1 MVFLYPKLGGRKL
14 NLIEQYGWNNKWEEK
29 LTSKGIAGRVLLEHK
44 NLYRVMTNEGEWLCS
59 LSGKFKFDHGRE
71 AFPAVGDWVV
81 LEQMPG
87 EEKGIIQEV
96 LPRSSQFS
104 RKMAGLTTEIQL
116 IAVNVDYVFLVM
128 SLNHDFNVR
137 RLERYLLAA
146 WDSGATPVVVLTKK
160 DVCEDLAY
168 YISEVES
175 VAFGVDV
182 FAVSSVTGEGIDNL
196 ASLLSAGKTGAL
208 LGSSGVGKSS
218 LINSLSGEEVMIVND
233 IRDDDSKGRHTT
245 THRELTLLPC
255 GGLLIDTPGMRE
267 FQLWDT
273 SDGVSASFKDIEE
286 LAEDCRFRDCKH
298 EKEPGCAIREAIYTG
313 ALKEERYKSYV
324 KLMRELAHI
333 ERKNDAAAQKV
344 ERGKWKQIAKMQKSH
359 YSKKK

>member
-1 MVFLYPKLGGRKL
+1 ML
-14 NLIEQYGWNNKWEEK
+14 
-29 LTSKGIAGRVLLEHK
+29 SKGIAGRVLLEHK

-87 EEKGIIQEV
+87 EEKGIIQDV

-104 RKMAGLTTEIQL
+104 RKAAGLTTEIQL

-128 SLNHDFNVR
+128 SLNHDFNLR

-160 DVCEDLAY
+160 DACDDLAF
-168 YISEVES
+168 YINEVES
-175 VAFGVDV
+175 IAFGVDV
-182 FAVSSVTGEGIDNL
+182 FAVSSVTGEGIDSL
-196 ASLLSAGKTGAL
+196 ANLLSGSKTGAL

-218 LINSLSGEEVMIVND
+218 LINALSGEEVMVVNN
-233 IRDDDSKGRHTT
+233 IREDDSKGRHTT
-245 THRELTLLPC
+245 THRELTLLPE

-273 SDGVSASFKDIEE
+273 SDGISASFQDIEE
-286 LAEDCRFRDCKH
+286 LADGCRFRDCKH
-298 EKEPGCAIREAIYTG
+298 EKEPGCAIQEAIYTG
-313 ALKEERYKSYV
+313 ALKQERYKSYV

-333 ERKNDAAAQKV
+333 ERKNDLVAKKAEV
-344 ERGKWKQIAKMQKSH
+344 NKWKQLTKIH
-359 YSKKK
+359 RKKK

>member
-1 MVFLYPKLGGRKL
+1 M

-29 LTSKGIAGRVLLEHK
+29 MTGSGSAGRVLLEHK
-44 NLYRVMTNEGEWLCS
+44 NLYRVMTNGGELLCS
-59 LSGKFKFDHGRE
+59 LSGKFKFEHGKE

-87 EEKGIIQEV
+87 EEKGIIHEV

-104 RKMAGLTTEIQL
+104 RKTAGLTTEIQL
-116 IAVNVDYVFLVM
+116 IAVNVDFVFLVM

-160 DVCEDLAY
+160 DTCDDLDY
-168 YISEVES
+168 YIKEVEAI
-175 VAFGVDV
+175 AFGVDI
-182 FAVSSVTGEGIDNL
+182 FAVSSVTGEGIEQLRALL
-196 ASLLSAGKTGAL
+196 AAHKTGAL

-218 LINSLSGEEVMIVND
+218 LINALSGMEIMTVNE
-233 IRDDDSKGRHTT
+233 IREDDSKGRHTT
-245 THRELTLLPC
+245 THRELTLLPE

-273 SDGVSASFKDIEE
+273 SDGVSASFQDIEE
-286 LAEDCRFRDCKH
+286 LALTCRFRDCQH
-298 EKEPGCAIREAIYTG
+298 VKEPGCAIQEAIYTG
-313 ALKEERYKSYV
+313 ALKQERYKSYV

-333 ERKNDAAAQKV
+333 DRKNDAVAKKA
-344 ERGKWKQIAKMQKSH
+344 ETNKWKQITKSQRNN
-359 YSKKK
+359 YKKKI

>member
-1 MVFLYPKLGGRKL
+1 M

-29 LTSKGIAGRVLLEHK
+29 MLSKGIAGRVLLEHK

-87 EEKGIIQEV
+87 EEKGIIQDV

-104 RKMAGLTTEIQL
+104 RKAAGLTTEIQL

-128 SLNHDFNVR
+128 SLNHDFNLR

-160 DVCEDLAY
+160 DACDDLAF
-168 YISEVES
+168 YINEVES
-175 VAFGVDV
+175 IAFGVDV
-182 FAVSSVTGEGIDNL
+182 FAVSSVTGEGIDSL
-196 ASLLSAGKTGAL
+196 ANLLSGSKTGAL

-218 LINSLSGEEVMIVND
+218 LINALSGEEVMVVNN
-233 IRDDDSKGRHTT
+233 IREDDSKGRHTT
-245 THRELTLLPC
+245 THRELTLLPE

-273 SDGVSASFKDIEE
+273 SDGISASFQDIEE
-286 LAEDCRFRDCKH
+286 LADGCRFRDCKH
-298 EKEPGCAIREAIYTG
+298 EKEPGCAIQEAIYTG
-313 ALKEERYKSYV
+313 ALKQERYKSYV

-333 ERKNDAAAQKV
+333 ERKNDLVAKKAEV
-344 ERGKWKQIAKMQKSH
+344 NKWKQLTKIH
-359 YSKKK
+359 RKKK

>member
-1 MVFLYPKLGGRKL
+1 MVFYCLKLGGSKL
-14 NLIEQYGWNNKWEEK
+14 NLIEQYGWNDKWEEK
-29 LTSKGIAGRVLLEHK
+29 KLGNGIAGRVLLEHK
-44 NLYRVMTNEGEWLCS
+44 HLYRVITNEGEWLCS
-59 LSGKFKFDHGRE
+59 LSGKFKFEHGRE

-87 EEKGIIQEV
+87 EEKGIIHEV

-104 RKMAGLTTEIQL
+104 RKVAGLTIEIQL
-116 IAVNVDYVFLVM
+116 VAVNVDYVFLVM
-128 SLNHDFNVR
+128 SLNDDFNVR

-160 DVCEDLAY
+160 DACDDLAY
-168 YISEVES
+168 YVSEVES

-196 ASLLSAGKTGAL
+196 ANLLSTGKTGAL

-218 LINSLSGEEVMIVND
+218 LINALSGEEVMAVND
-233 IRDDDSKGRHTT
+233 IREDDSKGRHTT
-245 THRELTLLPC
+245 THRELTLLPD

-273 SDGVSASFKDIEE
+273 SEGVSASFKDIEE
-286 LAEDCRFRDCKH
+286 LAEGCRFRDCKH
-298 EKEPGCAIREAIYTG
+298 VKEPGCAIQEAIYTG
-313 ALKEERYKSYV
+313 ALKEDRYKSYV

-333 ERKNDAAAQKV
+333 ERKNDVAARKV
-344 ERGKWKQIAKMQKSH
+344 ERDKWKQITKTQRSN

>member
-1 MVFLYPKLGGRKL
+1 M

-29 LTSKGIAGRVLLEHK
+29 MLSKGIAGRVLLEHK

-87 EEKGIIQEV
+87 EEKGIIQDV

-104 RKMAGLTTEIQL
+104 RKAAGLTTEIQL

-160 DVCEDLAY
+160 DACDDLAF
-168 YISEVES
+168 YINEVES
-175 VAFGVDV
+175 IAFGVDV
-182 FAVSSVTGEGIDNL
+182 FAVSSVTGEGIDRL
-196 ASLLSAGKTGAL
+196 ANLLSGSKTGAL

-218 LINSLSGEEVMIVND
+218 LINALSGEEVMVVNN
-233 IRDDDSKGRHTT
+233 IREDDSKGRHTT
-245 THRELTLLPC
+245 THRELTLLPE

-273 SDGVSASFKDIEE
+273 SDGISASFQDIEE
-286 LAEDCRFRDCKH
+286 LADGCRFRDCKH
-298 EKEPGCAIREAIYTG
+298 EKEPGCAIQEAIYTG
-313 ALKEERYKSYV
+313 ALKQERYKSYV

-333 ERKNDAAAQKV
+333 ERKNDLVAKKAEV
-344 ERGKWKQIAKMQKSH
+344 NKWKQLTKIH
-359 YSKKK
+359 RKKK

>member
-1 MVFLYPKLGGRKL
+1 L

-29 LTSKGIAGRVLLEHK
+29 MLSKGIAGRVLLEHK

-87 EEKGIIQEV
+87 EEKGIIQDV

-104 RKMAGLTTEIQL
+104 RKAAGLTTEIQL

-160 DVCEDLAY
+160 DACDDLAF
-168 YISEVES
+168 YINEVES
-175 VAFGVDV
+175 IAFGVDV
-182 FAVSSVTGEGIDNL
+182 FAVSSVTGEGIDRL
-196 ASLLSAGKTGAL
+196 ANLLSGSKTGAL

-218 LINSLSGEEVMIVND
+218 LINALSGEEVMVVNN
-233 IRDDDSKGRHTT
+233 IREDDSKGRHTT
-245 THRELTLLPC
+245 THRELTLLPE

-273 SDGVSASFKDIEE
+273 SDGISASFQDIEE
-286 LAEDCRFRDCKH
+286 LADGCRFRDCKH
-298 EKEPGCAIREAIYTG
+298 EKEPGCAIQEAIYTG
-313 ALKEERYKSYV
+313 ALKQERYKSYV

-333 ERKNDAAAQKV
+333 ERKNDLVAKKAEV
-344 ERGKWKQIAKMQKSH
+344 NKWKQLTKIH
-359 YSKKK
+359 RKKK

>member
-1 MVFLYPKLGGRKL
+1 MDLL
-14 NLIEQYGWNNKWEEK
+14 EQYGWNTNWDEK
-29 LTSKGIAGRVLLEHK
+29 MPSKGIAGRVLLEHK
-44 NLYRVMTNEGEWLCS
+44 HLYRVITNEGEWLCS
-59 LSGKFKFDHGRE
+59 LSGKFKFDQHRE
-71 AFPAVGDWVV
+71 AYPSVGDWVV

-96 LPRSSQFS
+96 LPRISQFS
-104 RKMAGLTTEIQL
+104 RKVAGSTTEIQI
-116 IAVNVDYVFLVM
+116 IAVNVNYVFLVM
-128 SLNHDFNVR
+128 SLNHDFNLR

-160 DVCEDLAY
+160 DTCDDLAY
-168 YISEVES
+168 YINEVES

-196 ASLLSAGKTGAL
+196 ANLLSAGKTGAL

-218 LINSLSGEEVMIVND
+218 LINALSGNEVMAVSD
-233 IRDDDSKGRHTT
+233 IREDDSKGRHTT
-245 THRELTLLPC
+245 THRELILLPT

-273 SDGVSASFKDIEE
+273 SDGISASFKDIEE
-286 LAEDCRFRDCKH
+286 LGEECRFRDCKH
-298 EKEPGCAIREAIYTG
+298 EKEPGCAIQEAIDTG
-313 ALKEERYKSYV
+313 ALKQDRYKSYL

-333 ERKNDAAAQKV
+333 ERKNNAIAKKA
-344 ERGKWKQIAKMQKSH
+344 EESKWKQISKLQKSK
-359 YSKKK
+359 YAKKR

>member
-1 MVFLYPKLGGRKL
+1 M

-29 LTSKGIAGRVLLEHK
+29 MLSKGIVGRVLLEHK
-44 NLYRVMTNEGEWLCS
+44 HLYRVITNEGEWLCS
-59 LSGKFKFDHGRE
+59 LSGKFKFAHERE

-104 RKMAGLTTEIQL
+104 RKVAGQTTEIQL

-160 DVCEDLAY
+160 DACEDLSY
-168 YISEVES
+168 YMTEVES

-182 FAVSSVTGEGIDNL
+182 FAVSSVTGEGIDQL
-196 ASLLSAGKTGAL
+196 ATLLSAGKTGAL

-218 LINSLSGEEVMIVND
+218 LINALSGEEVMAVSD
-233 IRDDDSKGRHTT
+233 IREDDSKGRHTT
-245 THRELTLLPC
+245 THRELSLLPS

-267 FQLWDT
+267 FQLWDST
-273 SDGVSASFKDIEE
+273 EGVSSSFKDIEE
-286 LAEDCRFRDCKH
+286 LAEGCRFRDCQH
-298 EKEPGCAIREAIYTG
+298 RKEPGCAIQEAISIG
-313 ALKEERYKSYV
+313 SLKEERYRSYV
-324 KLMRELAHI
+324 KLLRELAHI
-333 ERKNDAAAQKV
+333 ERKNDVVAKKAEV
-344 ERGKWKQIAKMQKSH
+344 NKWKQVTKNYRKS
-359 YSKKK
+359 YIKKK

>member
-1 MVFLYPKLGGRKL
+1 M
-14 NLIEQYGWNNKWEEK
+14 NLIEQYGWNNNWQEK
-29 LTSKGIAGRVLLEHK
+29 LIGSSVAGRVLLEHK

-59 LSGKFKFDHGRE
+59 LSGKFKFDHDRE

-104 RKMAGLTTEIQL
+104 RKAAGMTTEIQL
-116 IAVNVDYVFLVM
+116 IAVNVDFVFLVM

-160 DVCEDLAY
+160 DACDDLSY

-182 FAVSSVTGEGIDNL
+182 FAVSSLTGEGIDNL
-196 ASLLSAGKTGAL
+196 ERLLSAGKTGAL

-218 LINSLSGEEVMIVND
+218 LINALSGVEVMAVSD
-233 IRDDDSKGRHTT
+233 IREDDSKGRHTT
-245 THRELTLLPC
+245 THRELTLLPS

-273 SDGVSASFKDIEE
+273 SEGVSASFKDIEE
-286 LAEDCRFRDCKH
+286 LGEECRFRDCKH
-298 EKEPGCAIREAIYTG
+298 EKEPGCAIQEAIYTG
-313 ALKEERYKSYV
+313 VLKEERYKSYV

-333 ERKNDAAAQKV
+333 ERKNDVAARKV
-344 ERGKWKQIAKMQKSH
+344 ERDKWKQITKVQRSN
-359 YSKKK
+359 YKKKK